1 MLWPGSRVLPHV
13 LDFLVLG
20 EPGRTELAPDPRV
33 FEPAPLGLWNVW
45 MVVVDP
51 HGPVPEAPGDP
62 LGLAGVLRPH
72 RAGQA
77 VDRVVGDAH
86 RLVLGP
92 ERLDGE
98 DRPERLLVHHPHAGV
113 AAVED
118 GRAVEV
124 PGVALAPAAAGEPGT
139 LGEAG
144 LHVRLDL
151 GQVTGRDQ
159 RAGLRVGVERPAEPD
174 RFGPLG

>member
-72 RAGQA
+72 RAGQP

-98 DRPERLLVHHPHAGV
+98 HRPERLLVHDPHAGLR
-113 AAVED
+113 AVED
-118 GRAVEV
+118 WRAREA
-124 PGVALAPAAAGEPGT
+124 PGGAITPAAASQTGSLCQSSRHLRLGPGE
-139 LGEAG
+139 
-144 LHVRLDL
+144 VIR
-151 GQVTGRDQ
+151 
-159 RAGLRVGVERPAEPD
+159 
-174 RFGPLG
+174 